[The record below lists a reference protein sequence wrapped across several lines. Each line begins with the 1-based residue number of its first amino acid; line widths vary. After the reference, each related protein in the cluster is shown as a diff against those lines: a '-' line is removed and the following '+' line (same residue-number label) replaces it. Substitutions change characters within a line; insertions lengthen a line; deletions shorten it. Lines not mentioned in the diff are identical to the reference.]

1 MKLIRFI
8 QALACIAALGST
20 VTVTVSCT
28 KDAAGVGTVTG
39 TVTDADTGAPLAG
52 VTVKA
57 LTASWSDAIATTGSD
72 GQYTVASVTM
82 ENHAVIFSRDGYLT
96 ASVTVKTADF
106 DANRQFAIDVQLT
119 KDGQSPSI
127 VDKPAVGKWLFD
139 DTDYGKAE
147 AGSDLEAV
155 GNDMLAV
162 AGPSETNKAVK
173 IGVGSYFKANHGI
186 EANGGGAKVN
196 EYTLLIDFKVDQT
209 GRYYA
214 FLQTDPTNT
223 SDGEI
228 FINGDAK
235 IGISG
240 GYYSEPAVET
250 NTWYRYVVTVKCG
263 ELWKQYLN
271 GKLLN
276 EAASDHDEKMNVDG
290 RFALDP
296 AGVLLFADEDGED
309 NEIIVAAT
317 AIYDYALSADEVAAL
332 GKVSDPI
339 E

>member
-1 MKLIRFI
+1 MKLIKFL

-20 VTVTVSCT
+20 MIMTESCKEDVTV
-28 KDAAGVGTVTG
+28 VGTVTG
-39 TVTDADTGAPLAG
+39 TVTDADTGAPIAG
-52 VTVKA
+52 ITVKS
-57 LTASWSDAIATTGSD
+57 LTVSWTDAIAVTGSD
-72 GQYTVASVTM
+72 GRYTVADVTT
-82 ENHAVIFSRDGYLT
+82 ESHAVIFSGEGYFT
-96 ASVTVKTADF
+96 AGVTVTTADF
-106 DANRQFAIDVQLT
+106 DANRQCAVNVQLT
-119 KDGQSPSI
+119 RDGSGPPT

-139 DTDYGKAE
+139 GADYRKAE
-147 AGSDLEAV
+147 AGNDLEAV
-155 GNDMLAV
+155 GDDIQTV
-162 AGPSETNKAVK
+162 AGPSGTDKAVK
-173 IGVGSYFKANHGI
+173 IGVGSYFKAIHGI

-196 EYTLLIDFKVDQT
+196 EYTLLIDFKVAST
-209 GRYYA
+209 GRYYS
-214 FLQTDPTNT
+214 FMQTDLTNT

-228 FINGDAK
+228 FINGDGK

-240 GYYSEPAVET
+240 GYYSEPAVEAD
-250 NTWYRYVVTVKCG
+250 TWYRYVLTVKCG

-276 EAASDHDEKMNVDG
+276 EVASDHDGKMNVDD

-309 NEIIVAAT
+309 NEIHVAAT
-317 AIYDYALSADEVAAL
+317 AVYDYALSADEVAVL